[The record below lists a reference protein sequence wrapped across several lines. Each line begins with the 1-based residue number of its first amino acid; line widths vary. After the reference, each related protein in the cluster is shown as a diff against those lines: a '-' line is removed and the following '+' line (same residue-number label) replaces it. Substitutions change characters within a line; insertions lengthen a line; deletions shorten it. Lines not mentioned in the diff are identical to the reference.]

1 MRLKKRKREKIMYM
15 YIDVQNNHV
24 ENRIVILYNDA
35 VEQCKGC
42 SAAW

>member
-1 MRLKKRKREKIMYM
+1 MRLKKLKREKFM
-15 YIDVQNNHV
+15 YIDGRNNHV
-24 ENRIVILYNDA
+24 EIRIVILYNDS